1 MMLFN
6 CCSGRGFKKAK
17 TYSNHY
23 TYGDKLFGDLGGII
37 IGFSGSKNTF
47 ELFRTDIVGY
57 VNDYQKT
64 YNEGVS
70 LHKIILQISEIS
82 YRLSNRYRGEDESFD
97 ILLATSGTKLP
108 TLHSSLR
115 YFYQDGKLET
125 VMDYKAIGTASPY
138 GLIYLKHNWY
148 PQITMNE
155 GASLGHFII
164 KFIETFQLD
173 LSVGTGTSDAQVW
186 FIPHSSNDF
195 QATPK
200 ILEDLNAL
208 TNKKIDDFRRQNMA
222 KII

>member
-1 MMLFN
+1 MTYILGVN
-6 CCSGRGFKKAK
+6 CSDGVVIIADRRITIDGGID
-17 TYSNHY
+17 Y

-64 YNEGVS
+64 YNEGAS

-97 ILLATSGTKLP
+97 VLLAISGTKLP

-125 VMDYKAIGTASPY
+125 VIDYKTIGTASP
-138 GLIYLKHNWY
+138 
-148 PQITMNE
+148 
-155 GASLGHFII
+155 
-164 KFIETFQLD
+164 
-173 LSVGTGTSDAQVW
+173 
-186 FIPHSSNDF
+186 
-195 QATPK
+195 
-200 ILEDLNAL
+200 
-208 TNKKIDDFRRQNMA
+208 
-222 KII
+222 